1 MGRGTGAPW
10 GTGYRLGVEVDQ
22 DLPDPCRRGPLRG
35 PCPQRAPGGQFG
47 SRGRQRSVAGLR
59 TGSPSSGLRVRP
71 GAAAAIRE
79 HDRGRAQPFDLAVGD
94 ASDEDPR
101 RAQALA
107 DIAVIALL
115 QHGVAG
121 APWRRKPSVSRA
133 LQARSVIE
141 GAPRESSR
149 RAETSVWTRPTSDCG
164 ATRPAAAPHLPRLPS
179 NRWADSWQA
188 THPGRVRRTGVPRAR
203 RVRTGASVPA
213 RSPGPRFSAGGADCP
228 LRHGLLREHHP
239 EAGVSRPARHP
250 GLRPT
255 SGRCPPGPPRAVS
268 RVREPTS

>member
-1 MGRGTGAPW
+1 MGRRTGAPW
-10 GTGYRLGVEVDQ
+10 GTGHRLGVEVDQ

-141 GAPRESSR
+141 GAKGVLAESGNLGMDEAYVRLRGYAAGS
-149 RAETSVWTRPTSDCG
+149 G
-164 ATRPAAAPHLPRLPS
+164 ATLTEVAEQPVGGQLAGHPSWPGEAHRSATGTACPDRSVRPRPKPGAALLGGRGGLSAAPRL
-179 NRWADSWQA
+179 AEG
-188 THPGRVRRTGVPRAR
+188 T
-203 RVRTGASVPA
+203 
-213 RSPGPRFSAGGADCP
+213 SP
-228 LRHGLLREHHP
+228 
-239 EAGVSRPARHP
+239 
-250 GLRPT
+250 
-255 SGRCPPGPPRAVS
+255 
-268 RVREPTS
+268 

>member
-1 MGRGTGAPW
+1 MGRRTGAPW
-10 GTGYRLGVEVDQ
+10 GTGHRLGVEVDQ

-188 THPGRVRRTGVPRAR
+188 TASWPGEAHRSATGTACPDRSVRPRPKP
-203 RVRTGASVPA
+203 GAALLGGRGGLSAAPRLA
-213 RSPGPRFSAGGADCP
+213 EGTSP
-228 LRHGLLREHHP
+228 
-239 EAGVSRPARHP
+239 
-250 GLRPT
+250 
-255 SGRCPPGPPRAVS
+255 
-268 RVREPTS
+268 